1 MFVNLHSHSTYS
13 RQDGWGLPE
22 EMVARAKELGHSA
35 VAVSDHGN
43 ICAHVPLWKA
53 CQGTGIKALY
63 GCEFYIVDDLTAR
76 VKGVE
81 SLGVDETPHVTVL
94 ALTQPGYSNLLKLSR
109 ISFQDGFYG
118 RPRIDWETLAR
129 YSGGLAVLSGCVG
142 GYVSRIIHGQGED
155 EAYEFLHHWGK
166 RIENF
171 YAEVN
176 PCPGYA
182 VSENTLLPLVRAAKA
197 AGVPLVVT
205 SDSHFPCAKDYR
217 CQDVLFAFG
226 TGRRVDDPTR
236 THRIPSWAYQ
246 CGVKELYERV
256 GKACPE
262 LRSPEYDPLIRDGLR
277 VTQELADA
285 AEVELPRAEPLRWA
299 GLGEFEPASVR
310 LAMEWRK
317 GLKRR
322 EEQGLVPQGQWSNY
336 LARCDREWDIIC
348 KKGFADYLL
357 IVADII
363 KTVKRMGAVV
373 LTRGSAGGCCLMW
386 AMGASVTDPI
396 LHDLSFERFFDES
409 RNDAPDIDCDFPPA
423 YREKALDY
431 VRTTYGEANV
441 AQLANFSKFSTKSA
455 VKAVA
460 TALGIPI
467 GEVAPLSAAL
477 SGDDDDV
484 TGQLAALTEPRAQAV
499 LAKYPELK
507 IADRFVGQM
516 NAYSIH
522 ACGVVI
528 SPTPLDNVIGV
539 MRGKDGQVVSSIDK
553 RGAKAL
559 GHLKMDL
566 LSVKS
571 LDIVARVLELIGKEP
586 EWFETLPLDDPKALE
601 CARALMLAGVFQLD
615 GGAAGRVAREIG
627 LSDLRDA
634 DVAIAICRP
643 GPAAMTYQYGLAK
656 RYPERLEG
664 ALAKVHPIAA
674 AIVRPT
680 LGILAYQEQV
690 MKLAELL
697 ARLPMSE
704 VQLLR
709 KGISDKLGT
718 QADKEK
724 AAAWVEE
731 WRGKFVGGCVA
742 NEVDP
747 KEADFWW
754 SQIETHGGYS
764 FNKAHSRTYAL
775 FAYWMFYLKCHY
787 TNEFYTAYL
796 ENEQD
801 GAVRKRLIKEYVAL
815 GGDVRVLDPVHSRAR
830 TYSPAPGV
838 VVGGYADL
846 YSIGEA
852 AAEKL
857 LVKGPFTGWPDL
869 LKAMTPTLRARVEA
883 SGLPDGVIHP
893 QALVALAPWFPVV
906 SMPGDVQLLRE
917 RRSLWLISDLPAG
930 RTIEQAHYADEEW
943 SAHIWEKGLD
953 DETVILGFVTHR
965 DVSPKSVELLVED
978 ETGACPVRVSAKNL
992 KQLGPLFRELNL
1004 GDLVAVNGWW
1014 SGDTLYAKGRSVM
1027 RPRPVIKAKGK
1038 R

>member
-1 MFVNLHSHSTYS
+1 MFCSLHQHSTYS

-22 EMVARAKELGHSA
+22 EMVARAIELGHTA
-35 VAVSDHGN
+35 VGLTDHGVLTG
-43 ICAHVPLWKA
+43 HVPLWQA
-53 CQGTGIKALY
+53 CKGTGVKPIF
-63 GCEFYIVDDLTAR
+63 GVEFYIVDDLTAR

-81 SLGVDETPHVTVL
+81 SLGIDETPHVTVL
-94 ALTQPGYSNLLKLSR
+94 ARTQQGYANLLKLSR
-109 ISFQDGFYG
+109 ISWQEGFYY
-118 RPRIDWETLAR
+118 RPRIDWPTLAKH
-129 YSGGLAVLSGCVG
+129 SAGLNILTGCVG
-142 GYVSRIIHGQGED
+142 GYPSRILQRQGPE
-155 EAYEFLHHWGK
+155 ECKRFLDRWSQ
-166 RIENF
+166 RTERLYVEI
-171 YAEVN
+171 N
-176 PCPGYA
+176 PCPGYD
-182 VSENTLLPLVRAAKA
+182 VSENTLLPLVQIAREL
-197 AGVPLVVT
+197 GLPCVVT

-217 CQDVLFAFG
+217 CQDILFAFG

-285 AEVELPRAEPLRWA
+285 AEVELPRAEPLRFA
-299 GLGEFEPASVR
+299 GLSLDERSDYR
-310 LAMEWRK
+310 L
-317 GLKRR
+317 L
-322 EEQGLVPQGQWSNY
+322 
-336 LARCDREWDIIC
+336 REWTEGLSARRAAGLLPDDQWRTYVDRC
-348 KKGFADYLL
+348 KYEHQVLCSKGFADYIL

-363 KTVKRMGAVV
+363 KTVKAMGAVV

-409 RNDAPDIDCDFPPA
+409 RSDAPDIDVDLPPA
-423 YREKALDY
+423 YREKALEY

-522 ACGVVI
+522 ACGVLV
-528 SPTPLDNVIGV
+528 SPTALDDVIGL

-566 LSVKS
+566 LSVKA
-571 LDIVARVLELIGKEP
+571 LDIVARVLELIGKDP

-601 CARALMLAGVFQLD
+601 CARKLMLAGVFQLD

-634 DVAIAICRP
+634 DVAVAICRP

-664 ALAKVHPIAA
+664 ALVKVHPIAA

-709 KGISDKLGT
+709 KGIGDKLGT

-775 FAYWMFYLKCHY
+775 FAYWMFYLKAHY

-801 GAVRKRLIKEYVAL
+801 GAVRKRLIKEYVTL

-846 YSIGEA
+846 YGIGEA
-852 AAEKL
+852 AAEKIMSKAPFCDWPTL
-857 LVKGPFTGWPDL
+857 LANL
-869 LKAMTPTLRARVEA
+869 TPVLRARVEA

-906 SMPGDVQLLRE
+906 SMPGDVLELRE
-917 RRSLWLISDLPAG
+917 RRSIRKVADLSS
-930 RTIEQAHYADEEW
+930 HDEEDVW
-943 SAHIWEKGLD
+943 REYEEG
-953 DETVILGFVTHR
+953 ETVILGFVTHR

-1014 SGDTLYAKGRSVM
+1014 SGDTLYAKGRAVLT
-1027 RPRPVIKAKGK
+1027 PRPTIKAKGK
-1038 R
+1038 K